1 MLNLLFTNHSHI
13 LEKFSVILLLFA
25 PDVYVEITNM
35 YHLLREIDH
44 NLLQF
49 VAHRLYTT
57 EITKVQKWILV
68 ELVNRKSAEVGNLS

>member
-1 MLNLLFTNHSHI
+1 M
-13 LEKFSVILLLFA
+13 ILLLFA

-68 ELVNRKSAEVGNLS
+68 ELCIVNRQR

>member
-1 MLNLLFTNHSHI
+1 M
-13 LEKFSVILLLFA
+13 ILLLFA

-35 YHLLREIDH
+35 YHLLREIDN

-49 VAHRLYTT
+49 VAHCLYTS

-68 ELVNRKSAEVGNLS
+68 EHRKSAEVENLS